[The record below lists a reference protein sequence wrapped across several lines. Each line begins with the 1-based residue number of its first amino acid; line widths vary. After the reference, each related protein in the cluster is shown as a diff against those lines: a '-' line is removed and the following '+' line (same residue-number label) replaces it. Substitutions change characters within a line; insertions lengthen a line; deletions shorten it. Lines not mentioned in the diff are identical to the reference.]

1 MSPQQRSAI
10 ISALTVTALAVTVAV
25 LHGPLVAWFTG
36 QPVGGHQ
43 TAPVTANLGPLID
56 HYTCSMHPSVSEPGP
71 GTCPICG
78 MNLVPVTKEQ
88 QEQGIVT
95 IDEPRRQ
102 LIGVR
107 VAPVIEGPMRR
118 TVRAVGRVAYDESSL
133 TDVSLKVRG
142 WVTKLYVRETGQ
154 HVARGQPLFALYSP
168 ELYNAEQDLLLA
180 TQAATGAGLS
190 QSGSHPEG
198 LGAAARQRLQLLGV
212 TEEQIDQVVRKN
224 APSESITFG
233 SPAAGF
239 VIEKNVVEGASIDTG
254 ARLFRI
260 ASLDK
265 VWVEADVYEQDLA
278 NIRVGQRAEVTLDYS
293 PGRSYEANVA
303 YVYPYLD
310 TTARTDRARIE
321 LANPSLDLRPG
332 MLATVELSADLGTAL
347 QVPASAVVYTGPRR
361 LVFVDLGQGRLR
373 PREVEVGAESGG
385 MYEVRSGLQAG
396 DVVATS
402 GVFLI
407 AAEAR
412 IRTAA
417 KYWEP
422 EAPVGSAPLPT
433 PIIPPP
439 SAPTPTVRA
448 APLAERPAPAPTIYT
463 CPMHPDVQSPS
474 PGKCPRCGMD
484 LVPRNAR

>member
-1 MSPQQRSAI
+1 MSPQRRSAI

-25 LHGPLVAWFTG
+25 LRGPLAAWFTG
-36 QPVGGHQ
+36 QPVGGHE
-43 TAPVTANLGPLID
+43 TAPVTANVGALID

-71 GTCPICG
+71 GNCPICG

-118 TVRAVGRVAYDESSL
+118 TVRAVGRVAYDESGL

-154 HVARGQPLFALYSP
+154 RVARGQPLFALYSP

-180 TQAATGAGLS
+180 TQAATG
-190 QSGSHPEG
+190 GSHPEG
-198 LGAAARQRLQLLGV
+198 LGAAARQRLLLLGV
-212 TEEQIDQVVRKN
+212 TGEQIDQLVRKN

-239 VIEKNVVEGASIDTG
+239 VIEKNVVEGASIDAG

-293 PGRSYEANVA
+293 PGRSYEAKVA

-361 LVFVDLGQGRLR
+361 LVFVDLGQGRFR
-373 PREVEVGAESGG
+373 PREVEVGAESAG

-433 PIIPPP
+433 PTIPPP
-439 SAPTPTVRA
+439 SAPAPTMRT
-448 APLAERPAPAPTIYT
+448 APSAAERPAAAPTIYT
-463 CPMHPDVQSPS
+463 CPMHPDVQSPK
-474 PGKCPRCGMD
+474 PGKCPKCGMD
-484 LVPRNAR
+484 LMPRDAR